1 MADLDDAPAEMS
13 ELDLSE
19 DSVITGEDVQETLGV
34 REGSILEP
42 NPDEE
47 AQSDDDPAADGTV
60 TPVTPE

>member
-19 DSVITGEDVQETLGV
+19 DAAIDGEDVQETFGV
-34 REGSILEP
+34 REGSVIEP

-47 AQSDDDPAADGTV
+47 AQSDDDPAADGTI
-60 TPVTPE
+60 TPPAPK